1 MPSTS
6 PSQQPTAGPTINES
20 TPAPSPSNTDGEASI
35 TVISSGNE
43 IVLNITSS
51 NDEERERRRLT
62 QAVTNTTIQ
71 ILEETIENI
80 AAESLTEGQS
90 VKDVNV
96 TNNTT
101 LIDDEEQIKVVYD
114 LVLSELCGNI
124 ACTELAEISTMYN
137 DTIRFMAEQIDNGNF
152 TIKLQKN
159 VEEAECGDDECS
171 ILQGAAVVD
180 GEFDPDPVTEIDQ
193 TLVPTSSPNN
203 IPNTPKPTWPL

>member
-6 PSQQPTAGPTINES
+6 PSSQPSAGPTMSES
-20 TPAPSPSNTDGEASI
+20 TPAPSPSNTGDKASI
-35 TVISSGNE
+35 TVISSRNE
-43 IVLNITSS
+43 IVLNIASI

-62 QAVTNTTIQ
+62 KVVSNTTIQ
-71 ILEETIENI
+71 ILEETIENV

-96 TNNTT
+96 TNTT
-101 LIDDEEQIKVVYD
+101 ILDDEEQLKVVYD

-124 ACTELAEISTMYN
+124 ACMELAETSTMYN

-152 TIKLQKN
+152 TIELQN
-159 VEEAECGDDECS
+159 SVDDAECGDDECS

-180 GEFDPDPVTEIDQ
+180 GEFDTDPVTEIGS
-193 TLVPTSSPNN
+193 TPVPTASPNN
-203 IPNTPKPTWPL
+203 IPSTPKPTWPL